1 MLITR
6 FLPHIDYKLANA
18 AASIA
23 LLALLQ
29 FHLPSAQAGEQA
41 TPLPPGTITVED
53 TRYAPAPPGTT
64 VPQVPVASPRPSA
77 EEMVDAAKR
86 NIGQIDRDLRKDTS
100 AAAEPLPAPAATP
113 NRQEILEKALAGPVV
128 PKDAPR
134 PGETTMEDITRPDG
148 QRVTK
153 VTGPNGTYCV
163 TQISVGNTKGEDII
177 QRGAISRTTS
187 CGSGF

>member
-1 MLITR
+1 MPTIR
-6 FLPHIDYKLANA
+6 FFRRIDNRLARL
-18 AASIA
+18 AASA
-23 LLALLQ
+23 SLLVLS
-29 FHLPSAQAGEQA
+29 HLSLAQAGEQA
-41 TPLPPGTITVED
+41 PPLPPGTITVED
-53 TRYAPAPPGTT
+53 THYPK
-64 VPQVPVASPRPSA
+64 VPLSSGKPSA
-77 EEMVDAAKR
+77 EDMIDAAKR
-86 NIGQIDRDLRKDTS
+86 NAGQIDRELRKDTPPS
-100 AAAEPLPAPAATP
+100 EPTAAAAALS
-113 NRQEILEKALAGPVV
+113 RQQILEKALAPEVA
-128 PKDAPR
+128 PKEPAK

>member
-1 MLITR
+1 MLIIRPFPRTDNRLTR
-6 FLPHIDYKLANA
+6 F
-18 AASIA
+18 AASAA
-23 LLALLQ
+23 LLALCH
-29 FHLPSAQAGEQA
+29 FSVAQAGEQA

-53 TRYAPAPPGTT
+53 THYPKAPLPYGK
-64 VPQVPVASPRPSA
+64 SSA
-77 EEMVDAAKR
+77 EDMVNTAKR
-86 NIGQIDRDLRKDTS
+86 NVGQIDRELRKDTPPS
-100 AAAEPLPAPAATP
+100 EPTAAATAL
-113 NRQEILEKALAGPVV
+113 NKQQILEKGLAPEVA
-128 PKDAPR
+128 PKEPAR

-148 QRVTK
+148 LRVTK